1 MMTLRLG
8 VAIAAF
14 ALVVAHQSLAQDLAI
29 YPAQGQSQQQMDQ
42 DKFEC
47 YGWARDQTG
56 FDPMQAPPTA
66 APAPQQQ
73 SVAGGVAKGALVG
86 GLAGL
91 AIGAI
96 ADDAGKGTAI
106 GAIGGDIGKAAVVLV
121 VVALLTLPII
131 TLGLG
136 LGRPEPSKKVAEEID
151 RVNAY
156 NDLARLSDSP
166 CGVAGAQ

>member
-8 VAIAAF
+8 ALIAAIAI
-14 ALVVAHQSLAQDLAI
+14 VWVHQSLAQDLVI
-29 YPAQGQSQQQMDQ
+29 YPAQDQSAQQMDQ

-56 FDPMQAPPTA
+56 FDPMQAPPA
-66 APAPQQQ
+66 SAPAPQQQ

-86 GLAGL
+86 GLTGL

-106 GAIGGDIGKAAVVLV
+106 GAIGGGVIGGLRRSNQNAQQQQAAQQQTQQQSASYEAARATYNRNYAACLE
-121 VVALLTLPII
+121 
-131 TLGLG
+131 
-136 LGRPEPSKKVAEEID
+136 GRGYTV
-151 RVNAY
+151 R
-156 NDLARLSDSP
+156 
-166 CGVAGAQ
+166 